1 MGEKNRKKNKIKM
14 WFLKEEKNVLRK
26 TKQKCGGWWFLR
38 GNSIVALFSL
48 WVNSILIKF
57 ARGPGFDSQLPPI
70 FTIFCS
76 YSSVG

>member
-1 MGEKNRKKNKIKM
+1 MWRKCVKKNKIK
-14 WFLKEEKNVLRK
+14 K
-26 TKQKCGGWWFLR
+26 WWVVVLR

-70 FTIFCS
+70 FYKFFVRIAQLVRA
-76 YSSVG
+76 SVL